1 MKNVIN
7 IAEVNCDENGKLCRQ
22 EGIEGYPMLYL
33 YNAGHKVDYRGAR
46 KLDPMESYVRKAVST
61 YVSSESIL
69 LHSLTVSF
77 LGAVD

>member
-7 IAEVNCDENGKLCRQ
+7 IAEVNCDENGKLCKQ

-33 YNAGHKVDYRGAR
+33 YNAGRKVDYRGAR

-61 YVSSESIL
+61 CALSDCIFP
-69 LHSLTVSF
+69 HSLTAF
-77 LGAVD
+77 PPT